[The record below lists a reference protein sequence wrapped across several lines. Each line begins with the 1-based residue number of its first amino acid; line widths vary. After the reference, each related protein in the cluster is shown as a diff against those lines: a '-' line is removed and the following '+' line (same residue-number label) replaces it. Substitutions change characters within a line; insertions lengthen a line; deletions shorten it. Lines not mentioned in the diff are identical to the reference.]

1 MQSAPATR
9 PSRRTPLRARL
20 TSRALPPTRLVRAGL
35 AGLAVP
41 VLVLAAACSGGS
53 TATSSSA
60 SEAGS
65 SGASGASAGSSA
77 SSVGS
82 SSQASYPVSVAGSNG
97 SLTVQ
102 SQPHRIVSLS
112 AAETEILFA
121 IGAGPQ
127 VVAVDDQSN
136 FPPGVPKTKLSA
148 YKPNA
153 EAIAG
158 YRPDLVVLSDDQ
170 NGIVGALGKLKIP
183 TLLLKAPQSLD
194 ASYTQYTTLGSATG
208 HPAEAAT
215 AVKTVKNRIAAAVAS
230 VPKPAKPLSVYHELE
245 QDYYSATSK
254 TFIGSIYSLF
264 GLKDIAD
271 NAKGAA
277 SGYPQLSAEY
287 VVQSAP
293 DLIVLADTKCCG
305 QTAATVA
312 KRPAFNT
319 IPAVKQGKI
328 VAADDDIVSR
338 WGPRTADFAALIA
351 KALGGR

>member
-1 MQSAPATR
+1 MQSAPAAR
-9 PSRRTPLRARL
+9 SSHRRPLRARL
-20 TSRALPPTRLVRAGL
+20 TSGGLARTRLVRAGL

-41 VLVLAAACSGGS
+41 MLALAAACGGGS
-53 TATSSSA
+53 GASSSSA
-60 SEAGS
+60 SSAS
-65 SGASGASAGSSA
+65 SAGASSGSSA
-77 SSVGS
+77 A
-82 SSQASYPVSVAGSNG
+82 ASYPVTVTGSNG
-97 SLTVQ
+97 SLTLP

-170 NGIVGALGKLKIP
+170 NGIVGALTKLKLP
-183 TLLLKAPQSLD
+183 TLLLKAPQTLE
-194 ASYTQYTTLGSATG
+194 ASYTQYTALGAATG

-215 AVKTVKNRIAAAVAS
+215 AVKTVKTRIAAAVAS
-230 VPKPAKPLSVYHELE
+230 VPKQARRLSVYHELE

-271 NAKGAA
+271 NARGAD

-287 VVQSAP
+287 VVQAAP

-305 QTAATVA
+305 QSPATVA

-338 WGPRTADFAALIA
+338 WGPRTADFAELIA
-351 KALGGR
+351 KELGGK